1 MRLVQAEVLKLV
13 RRRALMV
20 WCLLLTIGVVTIVEI
35 VLVILHSVNPDHHGP
50 AGGASNFRDAADT
63 VALLGM
69 LTAVLIGA
77 TGGSQDVANGVFR
90 DLVVTGRKR
99 SALFKVRTP
108 GAFLVWAPMVL
119 VGFGVTAVASF
130 GFTGDL
136 PKPSGSDVAHELAYI
151 FAIGVVNLFLAV
163 GLAAIVSSRIVIGV
177 LIVWNSAI
185 SHILISFHSFGQ
197 VRKFIDVAAAEHFQA
212 RHSADQ
218 VAMSSAAAVLIL
230 AGWAAV
236 AAGVGRYWTQ
246 RRDA

>member
-1 MRLVQAEVLKLV
+1 MRLVRAEVLKLV

-20 WCLLLTIGVVTIVEI
+20 WCLLLTIGVVAIVET
-35 VLVILHSVNPDHHGP
+35 VLVILHAVNAAHHGP

-63 VALLGM
+63 VSLLGM

-99 SALFKVRTP
+99 SALFGVRTP

-119 VGFGVTAVASF
+119 VGFAVAAVASF
-130 GFTGDL
+130 VFAGNL
-136 PKPSGSDVAHELAYI
+136 PKPSGSDVGHELAYVLA
-151 FAIGVVNLFLAV
+151 FGVVNLFLAV

-185 SHILISFHSFGQ
+185 SHILMSFHSFGAT
-197 VRKFIDVAAAEHFQA
+197 RKFIDVAAAEHFQA
-212 RHSADQ
+212 RQSSDR
-218 VAMSSAAAVLIL
+218 VAMSTVTAILIL
-230 AGWAAV
+230 AGWAAA